1 MIEETRNKKL
11 FPWRNKANELMS
23 KKHKKFCAT
32 LDYIEYCLILTSAIT
47 GCISIYVIQLLL
59 GFLGELRVVQ

>member
-1 MIEETRNKKL
+1 
-11 FPWRNKANELMS
+11 MS

-47 GCISIYVIQLLL
+47 GCISIYVIELLL
-59 GFLGELRVVQ
+59 GILGELRVVQ